1 MLTVIA
7 PRATESRAK
16 NSASIQTLP
25 DAVPAGAGVRPRITR
40 DSPPGG
46 RRFPTLT
53 SSKSASV
60 ASVSPIQTPSAAF
73 RSNGTDRSGPLY
85 HSDRRRWSSRSKRR
99 LPSARSGRGRRTG
112 STAAAPVR
120 SMNVRRSIVSMLVAL
135 GALSTTLAAQSNTTQ
150 SDSAQSTKVRRHA
163 ISFGFVA
170 TLGAYWQIESAEIGY
185 VRRPSHG
192 FAALGLAARVGTFMN
207 ESAVLGGQKGFVF
220 AATLSAR
227 TRMKSIAQF
236 GTDEHGTG
244 IGFDLTF
251 EVTGYTAAHSPLAL
265 GPRWAAVSML
275 PAFSLGSGN
284 SPHFGIVI
292 GPTLFLHS
300 GKPLMRGLLAFRGE
314 APLARRERHP

>member
-1 MLTVIA
+1 VQ
-7 PRATESRAK
+7 R
-16 NSASIQTLP
+16 
-25 DAVPAGAGVRPRITR
+25 
-40 DSPPGG
+40 
-46 RRFPTLT
+46 
-53 SSKSASV
+53 SV
-60 ASVSPIQTPSAAF
+60 AS
-73 RSNGTDRSGPLY
+73 L
-85 HSDRRRWSSRSKRR
+85 
-99 LPSARSGRGRRTG
+99 
-112 STAAAPVR
+112 
-120 SMNVRRSIVSMLVAL
+120 LVTL
-135 GALSTTLAAQSNTTQ
+135 GAVATTLGAQSVAGKSKTPGP
-150 SDSAQSTKVRRHA
+150 HA
-163 ISFGFVA
+163 IDFGLVA
-170 TLGAYWQIESAEIGY
+170 TLGANWQIESAEIGY
-185 VRRPSHG
+185 IRRPSRA
-192 FAALGLAARVGTFMN
+192 FAAIGLAGRLGTFVN
-207 ESAVLGGQKGFVF
+207 ESRVSGANQGFVF

>member
-1 MLTVIA
+1 MVIA

-53 SSKSASV
+53 SSKSARV
-60 ASVSPIQTPSAAF
+60 ASVSPIQTPNAAF

-85 HSDRRRWSSRSKRR
+85 HSAKRRWSSRSKRR
-99 LPSARSGRGRRTG
+99 LPSARRGRGRRIG
-112 STAAAPVR
+112 SRAAAPVR
-120 SMNVRRSIVSMLVAL
+120 STNVRRFMVPMLVVL
-135 GALSTTLAAQSNTTQ
+135 GALSTTLAAQSDTAKSN
-150 SDSAQSTKVRRHA
+150 KERPNA
-163 ISFGFVA
+163 IGFGLVA
-170 TLGAYWQIESAEIGY
+170 TLGANWQIESAEIGY
-185 VRRPSHG
+185 VRRPSR
-192 FAALGLAARVGTFMN
+192 GLAAIGLAGRLGTFVN
-207 ESAVLGGQKGFVF
+207 ESAMLGGNQGFVF

-227 TRMKSIAQF
+227 THMKSIAQL
-236 GTDEHGTG
+236 GAEEPGTG

-251 EVTGYTAAHSPLAL
+251 ELSGYAAAHSPLAL
-265 GPRWAAVSML
+265 GSHWAAVSVL
-275 PAFSLGSGN
+275 PAFSIGSGN
-284 SPHFGIVI
+284 SAHFGIVI
-292 GPTLFLHS
+292 GPTVFLHS